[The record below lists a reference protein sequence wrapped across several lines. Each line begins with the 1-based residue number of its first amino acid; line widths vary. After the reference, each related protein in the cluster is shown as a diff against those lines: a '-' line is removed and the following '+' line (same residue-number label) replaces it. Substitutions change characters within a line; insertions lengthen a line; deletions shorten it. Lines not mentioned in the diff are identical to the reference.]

1 VGKLLMYFY
10 FIVGLYCLVS
20 GFLALLSHGFQ
31 HAVLSLFLAAFN
43 FAMFSLFRKEGKL
56 PRLRLIKGRKG
67 EMAKI

>member
-1 VGKLLMYFY
+1 MGKLLMYFY

>member
-1 VGKLLMYFY
+1 MYFY
-10 FIVGLYCLVS
+10 LIVGVYCLVS

-31 HAVLSLFLAAFN
+31 HAVLSLFLSAFN
-43 FAMFSLFRKEGKL
+43 FAMFSLFKKEGNL

>member
-1 VGKLLMYFY
+1 MGKLLLYFY
-10 FIVGLYCLVS
+10 LIVGLYCLVS
-20 GFLALLSHGFQ
+20 GFLALASHGFQ

-56 PRLRLIKGRKG
+56 PRLRLIKGRKN

>member
-1 VGKLLMYFY
+1 MGKLLMYFY
-10 FIVGLYCLVS
+10 LIVGLYCLVS

-56 PRLRLIKGRKG
+56 PRLRLIKGRKS

>member
-10 FIVGLYCLVS
+10 LIVGLYCLVS

-56 PRLRLIKGRKG
+56 PRLRLIKGRKR

>member
-67 EMAKI
+67 EIAKI

>member
-1 VGKLLMYFY
+1 MYFY
-10 FIVGLYCLVS
+10 LIVGLYCLVS

-67 EMAKI
+67 GMAKI